1 METETVI
8 TYLGGMF
15 QIALKVAMPLLISTL
30 IVGLMI
36 SVIQV
41 VTQVQEMTLTFVPK
55 ILISIAVLA
64 IAGPWMLNILIEFS
78 ITTISSIRN
87 F

>member
-1 METETVI
+1 MDTDVVI
-8 TYLGGMF
+8 THLGGMF

-36 SVIQV
+36 SIIQV

-55 ILISIAVLA
+55 ILVSIAVLA
-64 IAGPWMLNILIEFS
+64 VAGPWMLGILVEFS
-78 ITTISSIRN
+78 IHTISSIRN